1 MYADVVDLEET
12 LQLLAELRDERIIL
26 SGISSSLTVFLDL
39 HDPPLAVLS
48 ERLVLLQ
55 DVLEVLYVV

>member
-1 MYADVVDLEET
+1 MYADIVNLEET

-26 SGISSSLTVFLDL
+26 SGIGCCLTVFLDL